1 MRMTARQL
9 ARAFWT
15 WRSAAETLMEVKLD
29 ALEQATASAAT
40 NKEQATASATAD
52 SGVAEQVASLGV
64 ELDVLEQ
71 TSAMCNN
78 EGEEQLR

>member
-1 MRMTARQL
+1 MRITALQL

-15 WRSAAETLMEVKLD
+15 WRTWRSAGETLMEVKLD

-40 NKEQATASATAD
+40 NKEQATANATVD

-71 TSAMCNN
+71 TSTIHY
-78 EGEEQLR
+78 